1 MCARRMHK
9 VEQKGER
16 EQFKYKEKEEDKDS
30 TGSKIDGS
38 V

>member
-9 VEQKGER
+9 VEKKGER
-16 EQFKYKEKEEDKDS
+16 VQFKYKEKEDP